1 MNIKDI
7 IPKDW
12 KLVRLSEISE
22 LITKGTTPTT
32 NGYAYLN
39 EGVNFVKVESIH
51 ANGSFIPR
59 MFAHVGDDCHNSFK
73 RSQLKSNDI
82 LFTIAG
88 ALGRSAVVTDDIL
101 PANTN
106 QAVAIIR
113 LKNLDYKNYIF
124 HYLRGNYIKNLIDK
138 INVSTAQANLSLGQI
153 NQFEIP
159 LPPLPE
165 QQKIAE
171 ILSTVDAKI
180 EVIDQQI
187 TETQALKKGLMQ
199 RLLTKGIGHT
209 EFKDSVLGEI
219 PKSWEVVR
227 IGDLLEFKN
236 GLNKGKEFFGTG
248 IPIVNYMDVFR
259 NNSLNLD
266 KLKGRVDV
274 DKSEIERFNVKKG
287 DVFFTR
293 TSETVEE
300 IGFSACFTGEVSEA
314 VFSGFILRARPIND
328 KLDLYFKKYC
338 FDSYLTRKEII
349 SKSTCTTRALTNG
362 TILSNVLL
370 LLPPKS
376 EQQKIAYIL
385 SSVDDKLEVLSEK
398 KTHYQ
403 ELKQGLMQQLLT
415 GKIRVK
421 TNNTVTA

>member
-1 MNIKDI
+1 MNIRKI

-12 KLVRLSEISE
+12 DLVNLSDLTN

-32 NGYAYLN
+32 NGFSYLE

-51 ANGSFIPR
+51 SNGNFIPS
-59 MFAHVGDDCHNSFK
+59 MFAHVGNDCHDSFK
-73 RSQLKSNDI
+73 RSQLSEGDI

-88 ALGRSAVVTDDIL
+88 ALGRSAIVTKEIL

-113 LKNLDYKNYIF
+113 LKNFEYKEYIY
-124 HYLRGNYIKNLIDK
+124 HYLRGNHIKTLIEK

-153 NQFEIP
+153 NKFSIP

-165 QQKIAE
+165 QQKIAD

-199 RLLTKGIGHT
+199 RLLTKGIGPT
-209 EFKDSVLGEI
+209 QFKDSPLGKI
-219 PKSWEVVR
+219 PVSWEVVK

-236 GLNKGKEFFGTG
+236 GLNKGKEFFGIG

-259 NNSLNLD
+259 NNSLNLQM
-266 KLKGRVDV
+266 LKGRVDV
-274 DKSEIERFNVKKG
+274 DKSEKERFNVKKG

-300 IGFSACFTGEVSEA
+300 IGFSACFTGDVDEA

-349 SKSTCTTRALTNG
+349 SKSTYTTRALTNG
-362 TILSNVLL
+362 TILSNVLI
-370 LLPPKS
+370 LLPPKL
-376 EQQKIAYIL
+376 EQQKIAEIL
-385 SSVDDKLEVLSEK
+385 SSVDDKLEVLEEK

-403 ELKQGLMQQLLT
+403 ALKQGLMQQLLT
-415 GKIRVK
+415 GNIRVK
-421 TNNTVTA
+421 V